1 MLPRLF
7 FCGSLRYNQG
17 KNPLGEKT
25 MKIAAFYE
33 NIAEGIERSG
43 ESLEEALSSLKK
55 EGMDLLYLSP
65 DSWKRDRKRLGPL
78 LERLDIGIEGMHG
91 FCDFP
96 GSPETERWRE
106 LVDLAAEA
114 GAGNLLIV
122 PGFLST
128 GNSVRDLESMLQGL
142 RKTVAYGRQRGMPIL
157 MEDYDGL
164 LAPYN
169 SMAGLQYFLDQ
180 VDGLECAFDTG
191 NFVMYHEDELAAFDL
206 FAGKIRTVHLKDR
219 VQEAP
224 CQGGYA
230 NTCADLKPAYTCPV
244 GQGTIRMDTMLR
256 KLEGIG
262 YPGNVVIELYG
273 YAPQAA
279 VQGFRD
285 SLRWLH
291 SRGI

>member
-1 MLPRLF
+1 
-7 FCGSLRYNQG
+7 
-17 KNPLGEKT
+17 

-33 NIAEGIERSG
+33 NIMDGLQASGGELEGTLASLKAEGME
-43 ESLEEALSSLKK
+43 
-55 EGMDLLYLSP
+55 LLYLSP
-65 DSWKRDRKRLGPL
+65 DSWKRDRDFLGPML
-78 LERLDIGIEGMHG
+78 KKLEIGIEGMHG

-96 GSPETERWRE
+96 GDPDSMRWQE
-106 LVDLAAEA
+106 VVDLAAEA
-114 GAGNLLIV
+114 GANNLLIV

-128 GNSVRDLESMLQGL
+128 GNSVRDLENMFRGM
-142 RKTVAYGRQRGMPIL
+142 RKTVAYGHRKGLPVL

-169 SMAGLQYFLDQ
+169 SIAGLNLFMEE

-191 NFVMYHEDELAAFDL
+191 NFVMFHEDELEAFDR

-219 VQEAP
+219 VDELP
-224 CQGGYA
+224 CPGGYA
-230 NTCADLKPAYTCPV
+230 NTCADLKGAYTCPV
-244 GQGTIRMDTMLR
+244 GQGRIRMDTILK
-256 KLEGIG
+256 KLIAMN
-262 YPGNVVIELYG
+262 YTGNLVIELYG

-279 VQGFRD
+279 IQGFRD